1 MALRTAATGGFLQFA
16 LARAAIVF
24 QTRRISSIIESSNKR
39 PLSTLY
45 RLYNAP
51 VESDIRSRPPPKSPV
66 HSRSAIRRAYR
77 GRHEGGEWAEARQR
91 VLAHEIGRLTRESI
105 SAADEMAR
113 VPPWDLGL
121 LHPARE
127 GTPSMPSNRPGAR
140 SLRPALPHDPV
151 ARRSGGLDERSVAVI
166 GERWANLY
174 TRAGHDVSL
183 ADRGVSS
190 NMRTV
195 SGREERER
203 VERSAQAPRRIEA
216 RGSRAPRSRAR
227 VLITGRMQP
236 RSLYS
241 SNIGRSSNSPPSPPP
256 PPPDLGSLDRPN
268 PVRERTHLSPTP
280 DRYVPAAT
288 TATAP
293 TQSARLDG
301 LGDRNRSLSMSPA
314 EDGWDTLLT
323 TLAPDPQPSVGSSF
337 ASTSASLSAATS
349 HGVATGSSA
358 NTSMTG
364 RDAVADGSMSDP
376 NCESGCENSDTEGD
390 DDEDDEDTVRL
401 ALSRFPGSGRTLGH
415 RSYAEVAGRT
425 GSNSSG
431 GEDPLEFLGDM
442 QRIVRHFARR
452 EDIPDEWWAEVGLS
466 RTLSRASN

>member
-1 MALRTAATGGFLQFA
+1 MGL
-16 LARAAIVF
+16 
-24 QTRRISSIIESSNKR
+24 
-39 PLSTLY
+39 P
-45 RLYNAP
+45 LYNAP
-51 VESDIRSRPPPKSPV
+51 VESDVQSRPPPKSPI

-77 GRHEGGEWAEARQR
+77 SRYEGGEWAESRHR
-91 VLAHEIGRLTRESI
+91 VLAQELGRLTRESA
-105 SAADEMAR
+105 SAADEITRMS
-113 VPPWDLGL
+113 PWDLGL

-127 GTPSMPSNRPGAR
+127 ATPSMPSNRPGAR
-140 SLRPALPHDPV
+140 SLHPALSHDPV

-183 ADRGVSS
+183 SDRRVSS
-190 NMRTV
+190 NMRAV

-203 VERSAQAPRRIEA
+203 VERGAQAPRRAEA
-216 RGSRAPRSRAR
+216 RSSRASRNRAQ
-227 VLITGRMQP
+227 VLITRRITP
-236 RSLYS
+236 RSVYS
-241 SNIGRSSNSPPSPPP
+241 SNFGRSSNSPPSPPP
-256 PPPDLGSLDRPN
+256 PPPDLASLDGPN
-268 PVRERTHLSPTP
+268 PARERTHLSPTP
-280 DRYVPAAT
+280 DRYVPEAT
-288 TATAP
+288 MATAP
-293 TQSARLDG
+293 TQPTRLDG

-323 TLAPDPQPSVGSSF
+323 TLTPDPQPSVGSSF

-349 HGVATGSSA
+349 QGVATGSSA

-364 RDAVADGSMSDP
+364 RDAVVDGSMSDP

-390 DDEDDEDTVRL
+390 EDEDEEDAVRL
-401 ALSRFPGSGRTLGH
+401 ALARFPGSSRISGH